1 MQFVSPVRQCFAHLC
16 LPPLP
21 PSHRFRK
28 LAELGRAILAKDP
41 NNREIADEMRKL
53 ADEQRAL
60 DELWAAKNRDLENAR
75 ALQAFLREADQI
87 DSVSASHEAFLEY
100 NHLGVSAAVCVCIW
114 GVGWDWGL
122 LSASS
127 LCDPCSNNL
136 AGYFAV

>member
-1 MQFVSPVRQCFAHLC
+1 MQYVSPVSPCFAHLC

-100 NHLGVSAAVCVCIW
+100 NHLGVSLAACVCW
-114 GVGWDWGL
+114 REEWRGL
-122 LSASS
+122 AH
-127 LCDPCSNNL
+127 
-136 AGYFAV
+136 